1 MELTL
6 PEVYNKRIFLVQL
19 WNSGNIFA
27 QKASDIYSHESG
39 SLNLSLWILPCN
51 ILLTSSLKI
60 KLLTLAELNWLKHLN
75 KLLINH
81 AFVKSLIKFP

>member
-27 QKASDIYSHESG
+27 QKALDIYSHESG
-39 SLNLSLWILPCN
+39 SLKLSLWILACN

-60 KLLTLAELNWLKHLN
+60 KLLTLDELNWLK
-75 KLLINH
+75 
-81 AFVKSLIKFP
+81 